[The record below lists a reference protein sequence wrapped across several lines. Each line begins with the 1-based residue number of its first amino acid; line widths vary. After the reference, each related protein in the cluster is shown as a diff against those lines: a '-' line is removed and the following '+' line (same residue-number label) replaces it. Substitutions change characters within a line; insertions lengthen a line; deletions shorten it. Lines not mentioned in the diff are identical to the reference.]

1 MPAGPHLSTLDFP
14 FVCATFSGM
23 IGLTRTFEEAQQHCQ
38 QNARM
43 PLSWSRPGRRWVAM
57 DDTTG
62 LKYTIEQL
70 LF

>member
-1 MPAGPHLSTLDFP
+1 
-14 FVCATFSGM
+14 M

-38 QNARM
+38 QSARM
-43 PLSWSRPGRRWVAM
+43 PLSWSRSGRRWVVM

-62 LKYTIEQL
+62 LKYTTLQL